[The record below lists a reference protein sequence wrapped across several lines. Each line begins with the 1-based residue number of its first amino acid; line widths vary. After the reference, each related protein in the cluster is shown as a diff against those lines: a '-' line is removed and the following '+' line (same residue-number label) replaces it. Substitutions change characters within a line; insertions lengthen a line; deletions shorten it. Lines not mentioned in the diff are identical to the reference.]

1 MIFICFLALILFG
14 PKKLPEIGR
23 QVGKILA
30 EFKRASNDFKY
41 QLQSEIEKS
50 EKDANPNPPVPNATT
65 LAEAASGAPIA
76 PPAAPLVAPANT
88 SFMQSLLPPSVKEAI
103 GSIDTAHDRLMQTAK
118 LAFEAQNFTLRP
130 PAAPV
135 VATAEPTAASA
146 PEAASPANQA
156 AAPDQSLAADQ
167 THAAP
172 AQAAAQP
179 QPAASPADS
188 GPAQPS

>member
-50 EKDANPNPPVPNATT
+50 EKDANPNPPPPNATT

-76 PPAAPLVAPANT
+76 APVAPAAPLVAPTNT
-88 SFMQSLLPPSVKEAI
+88 SFVQSLLPPSVKEAI

-135 VATAEPTAASA
+135 VATAEPTAAAA
-146 PEAASPANQA
+146 PEAPA
-156 AAPDQSLAADQ
+156 AAPAPVAADA

-172 AQAAAQP
+172 AEAAAQP
-179 QPAASPADS
+179 QPAASPADP

>member
-23 QVGKILA
+23 QIGKILT

-41 QLQSEIEKS
+41 QLQSEIEKADK
-50 EKDANPNPPVPNATT
+50 EATPNSATPAT
-65 LAEAASGAPIA
+65 EASLTDAASAA
-76 PPAAPLVAPANT
+76 APAAPPQQNT
-88 SFMQSLLPPSVKEAI
+88 SFVQSLLPPSVKEAI

-135 VATAEPTAASA
+135 VTSAEPAAAAVPVAASEPAPTPAPAAASA
-146 PEAASPANQA
+146 TEAS
-156 AAPDQSLAADQ
+156 
-167 THAAP
+167 
-172 AQAAAQP
+172 AQP
-179 QPAASPADS
+179 QPAAPPADS
-188 GPAQPS
+188 SPAQPS